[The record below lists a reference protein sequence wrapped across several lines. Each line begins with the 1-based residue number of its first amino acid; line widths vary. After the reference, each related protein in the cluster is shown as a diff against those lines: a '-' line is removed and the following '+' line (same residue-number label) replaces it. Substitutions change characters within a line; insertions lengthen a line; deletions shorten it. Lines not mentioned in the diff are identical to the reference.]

1 MSPFI
6 DTVRRYRGVVAIAVA
21 SLSYPLAV
29 AGRRVLDQA
38 IAEAPEYAQL
48 IERVGG
54 WLLGTAIGVVVIL
67 PIFYLWNILK
77 KK

>member
-1 MSPFI
+1 MSRFLG
-6 DTVRRYRGVVAIAVA
+6 TVRRYRGVVAIALAAV
-21 SLSYPLAV
+21 SYPLAV

-54 WLLGTAIGVVVIL
+54 WLLGTAIAVVVIL
-67 PIFYLWNILK
+67 PIFYLWNIFEK
-77 KK
+77 K